1 MQRTKLKLLRV
12 EKGWSQE
19 DVAKQIGISTQ
30 SYALI
35 ERGIRFGSHG
45 TWEKIKNLYQI
56 ADSDM
61 WELQSTK
68 QN

>member
-45 TWEKIKNLYQI
+45 TWEKIKELYKLTD
-56 ADSDM
+56 AEM
-61 WELQSTK
+61 WSIQSPK
-68 QN
+68 E